1 MGEFEKGSLF
11 FSGLKL
17 SSQRKLALC
26 KDFHNDVPTSLQDLL
41 HLYKEVRLEN
51 KTFFFLFAD
60 TMMNIWS
67 APGIYRGLYLIKPS
81 ETFQE

>member
-51 KTFFFLFAD
+51 KTFFFSVCGHNDEHMVGTWNL
-60 TMMNIWS
+60 
-67 APGIYRGLYLIKPS
+67 
-81 ETFQE
+81 